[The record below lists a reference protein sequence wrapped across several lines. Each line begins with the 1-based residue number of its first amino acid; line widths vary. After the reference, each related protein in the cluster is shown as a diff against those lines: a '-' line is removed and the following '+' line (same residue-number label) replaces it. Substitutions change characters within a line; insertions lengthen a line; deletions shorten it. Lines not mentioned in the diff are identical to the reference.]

1 MVRRLPLDIP
11 ATLAAWPQQVRLWKA
26 LAVLTLLLVVGVFV
40 GVRTLVARW
49 KQRRLDAIEDQS
61 LPAIE
66 LFQRGDVRAALEQF
80 ESLLKQA
87 PQSVAL
93 RVWKAKSLAALGR
106 GDEALTLFNEALDKD
121 PPGWG
126 LAFRSDFLM
135 GRGDPA
141 GALRDVSRA
150 ITEGNRT
157 VANFLRRGIIYES
170 QGEFDKAAKDYS
182 RAVELDPKHSVA
194 LFRRGDLRRQRGD
207 LLGAIGDLNQA
218 IALEPGFHSAL
229 NIRGICWWEAR
240 EYERAIADYSAA
252 IETGSAE
259 SPVYSNRGYSLTVLG
274 RLDEALRD
282 FDQSLRLNPA
292 NVHAIL
298 GRSRLWRE
306 AGDQKRLDQDLQASL
321 KLSPQDPQVVATVGY
336 RLLELGNIAKGFEFL
351 SRAAELAPHDAGLQ
365 NGLAWTLASYP
376 SPEARMS
383 AVAVAAATRA
393 CELTKWS
400 NPAYLDT
407 LAASLADAGRFDDAV
422 ARQSQA
428 IEMIDAPEKGDYEQ
442 RLQLY
447 QSGRPYREEF
457 RIRFPHERRQ

>member
-274 RLDEALRD
+274 RLEEALRD

-457 RIRFPHERRQ
+457 RIRFPHEPRQ